1 MIGKLLIA
9 NRGEIAI
16 RVFRAAT
23 ELGIRT
29 VAIFSHEDRVHLH
42 RYKADEGYRVGAGK
56 SPVAAYLDIEG
67 ILDIAKA
74 TGAEAIHP
82 GYGFLSERAEFAR
95 ACAAAG
101 IRFVGPRVE
110 ALELFGDKVRAKALA
125 RQCGVPLIAGSGG
138 ELVGA
143 VAPLTISLV
152 LGAFLFGAAMQLAD
166 GCGSGTLYKAGAGS
180 PLSFVV
186 LPTFAFGSF
195 LGASHQPA
203 WIALGG
209 LPAVDL
215 LAFGWPTALTLTVA
229 ACALVAL
236 VAGRAARNNGE
247 KNAAA
252 GAPQAVARELVRAG
266 TASFVAAAPAP
277 SSARGWARRWWLGAA
292 LLAVL
297 YLLHLLVAGQPWG
310 IVYGLGLWGAK
321 LVSWAGFDL
330 TANAFWGREAQQAQ
344 IAGSLLDDVTSVT
357 NLGLL
362 LGSFLFAWR
371 RRAACP
377 SVAPMAPKRLAA
389 AAIAGLV
396 MGYSARMAFGCNV
409 GAYLGGI
416 ASASLHGWVWFAL
429 AFAGSVVGVRIR
441 RRIGG

>member
-1 MIGKLLIA
+1 MRWLNRTFLISGGLAGVLAVTLAAGVRQGLLA
-9 NRGEIAI
+9 L
-16 RVFRAAT
+16 
-23 ELGIRT
+23 LGIG
-29 VAIFSHEDRVHLH
+29 F
-42 RYKADEGYRVGAGK
+42 GAVLQGARFGFTTGWRDFIERRD
-56 SPVAAYLDIEG
+56 PQGLWAQMLLMVLAAVFTL
-67 ILDIAKA
+67 
-74 TGAEAIHP
+74 
-82 GYGFLSERAEFAR
+82 
-95 ACAAAG
+95 
-101 IRFVGPRVE
+101 
-110 ALELFGDKVRAKALA
+110 
-125 RQCGVPLIAGSGG
+125 PLIAGSGG

-236 VAGRAARNNGE
+236 AAGRAARGGRA
-247 KNAAA
+247 KVASS
-252 GAPQAVARELVRAG
+252 APQAVARDLVRAG
-266 TASFVAAAPAP
+266 TASFVAAAPAAAP
-277 SSARGWARRWWLGAA
+277 AMRGWARRWWLGAA

-310 IVYGLGLWGAK
+310 IVYGMGVWGAK
-321 LVSWAGFDL
+321 LVGALGWDL
-330 TANAFWGREAQQAQ
+330 SGDAFWGVAPHAQRLVEPVLA
-344 IAGSLLDDVTSVT
+344 DVTSVT
-357 NLGLL
+357 NIGLIY
-362 LGSFLFAWR
+362 GAI
-371 RRAACP
+371 AASRWNGPAEFSMP
-377 SVAPMAPKRLAA
+377 SGRRLAA

-429 AFAGSVVGVRIR
+429 AFAGSIFGVRIR

>member
-1 MIGKLLIA
+1 MRWLNRTFLISGVLAGVLAVTLAAGVRQGLLALLGIGFGAVLQGARFGFTTGWRDFIERRDPQGLWAQMLLM
-9 NRGEIAI
+9 
-16 RVFRAAT
+16 VLAAT
-23 ELGIRT
+23 FTL
-29 VAIFSHEDRVHLH
+29 
-42 RYKADEGYRVGAGK
+42 
-56 SPVAAYLDIEG
+56 
-67 ILDIAKA
+67 
-74 TGAEAIHP
+74 
-82 GYGFLSERAEFAR
+82 
-95 ACAAAG
+95 
-101 IRFVGPRVE
+101 
-110 ALELFGDKVRAKALA
+110 
-125 RQCGVPLIAGSGG
+125 PLIAGSGG

-247 KNAAA
+247 NNAAA
-252 GAPQAVARELVRAG
+252 GTPQAVARELVRAG

-277 SSARGWARRWWLGAA
+277 SAARGWARRWWLGAA

-310 IVYGLGLWGAK
+310 IVYGMGVWGAK
-321 LVSWAGFDL
+321 AVSALGWDL
-330 TANAFWGREAQQAQ
+330 SADAFWGVAPHAQRLVEPVLA
-344 IAGSLLDDVTSVT
+344 DVTSVT
-357 NLGLL
+357 NIGLIY
-362 LGSFLFAWR
+362 GAI
-371 RRAACP
+371 AASRWNGPAEFSLP
-377 SVAPMAPKRLAA
+377 SGKRLAA

-441 RRIGG
+441 RRVGA

>member
-1 MIGKLLIA
+1 MRWLNRTFLISGGLAGVLAVTLAAGVRQGLLA
-9 NRGEIAI
+9 L
-16 RVFRAAT
+16 
-23 ELGIRT
+23 LGIG
-29 VAIFSHEDRVHLH
+29 F
-42 RYKADEGYRVGAGK
+42 GAVLQGARFGFTTGWRDFIERRD
-56 SPVAAYLDIEG
+56 PQGLWAQMLLMVLAAVFTL
-67 ILDIAKA
+67 
-74 TGAEAIHP
+74 
-82 GYGFLSERAEFAR
+82 
-95 ACAAAG
+95 
-101 IRFVGPRVE
+101 
-110 ALELFGDKVRAKALA
+110 
-125 RQCGVPLIAGSGG
+125 PLIAGSGG

-236 VAGRAARNNGE
+236 AAGRAARGGRA
-247 KNAAA
+247 KVASS
-252 GAPQAVARELVRAG
+252 APQAVARDLVRAG
-266 TASFVAAAPAP
+266 TASFVAAAPAAAP
-277 SSARGWARRWWLGAA
+277 AMRGWARRWWLGAA

-310 IVYGLGLWGAK
+310 IVYGMGVWGAK
-321 LVSWAGFDL
+321 LVGALGWDL
-330 TANAFWGREAQQAQ
+330 SADAFWGVAPHAQRLVEPVLA
-344 IAGSLLDDVTSVT
+344 DVTSVT
-357 NLGLL
+357 NIGLIY
-362 LGSFLFAWR
+362 GAI
-371 RRAACP
+371 AASRWNGPAEFSLP
-377 SVAPMAPKRLAA
+377 SGRRLAA

-429 AFAGSVVGVRIR
+429 AFAGSIFGVRIR